1 MNTGPLWYLV
11 TSESQTLIAYI
22 LDHADRW
29 VVHLR
34 KVLVPS
40 HLTDASVIGIKKATV
55 FEGGTC

>member
-1 MNTGPLWYLV
+1 MNTGPLLCLV
-11 TSESQTLIAYI
+11 ASDSQMLIAYI

-34 KVLVPS
+34 KGLVPS

-55 FEGGTC
+55 FEGGTS